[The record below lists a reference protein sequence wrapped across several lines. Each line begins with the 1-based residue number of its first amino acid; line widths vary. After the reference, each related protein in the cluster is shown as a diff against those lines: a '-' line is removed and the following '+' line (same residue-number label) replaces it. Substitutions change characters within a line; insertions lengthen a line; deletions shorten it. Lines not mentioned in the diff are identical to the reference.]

1 MRFRVVHTTTYS
13 YSDAVFLEPH
23 AIRLRPRSDP
33 AQREL
38 AYCLEIEPAP
48 VGLSHALDSE
58 GNSAAC
64 SWFEGLTA
72 RLEIVSRLEVETL
85 RRNPF
90 DFLWTDGA
98 RRLGFRYSAADALA
112 RFLRADKTRLEPTAW
127 ALARSGGDTLSFLMR
142 LNECIYESLKV
153 VVREE
158 GEPYR
163 PAETLQRGEGACR
176 DLAVLFCACC
186 RQAGLAARF
195 VSGYHAGD
203 AGKQERRLH
212 AWAEVYLPGGGWR
225 GFDPTEG
232 LAAAD
237 RHIALA
243 AAAQPADAAAVS
255 GSFRKTGATCK
266 MSSRVKLERTE
277 AGAAASG
284 AC

>member
-23 AIRLRPRSDP
+23 TIRLRPRSDP

-38 AYCLEIEPAP
+38 SYSLAIEPAP
-48 VGLSHALDSE
+48 ARLSHALDSE
-58 GNSAAC
+58 GNSVAC
-64 SWFEGLTA
+64 AWFEGLTE

-90 DFLWTDGA
+90 DFLWRDGA
-98 RRLGFRYSAADALA
+98 RRLGFRYSETDALA
-112 RFLRADKTRLEPTAW
+112 RFMSAGETRLEPTAW
-127 ALARSGGDTLSFLMR
+127 ALARSGGETLPFLTR
-142 LNECIYESLKV
+142 LNERIYESIKV

-158 GEPYR
+158 GEPYS
-163 PAETLQRGEGACR
+163 PVETLQRGAGACR

-186 RQAGLAARF
+186 REAGLAARF

-203 AGKQERRLH
+203 AGVQERRLH

-225 GFDPTEG
+225 GFDPTDG

-243 AAAQPADAAAVS
+243 AAAQPEDAAPVT
-255 GSFRKTGATCK
+255 GSFRKTGAACK
-266 MSSRVKLERTE
+266 MSSRVELEIP
-277 AGAAASG
+277 AASVETSR
-284 AC
+284 A